1 MHKEFTAMRAEFG
14 IMLYKIQVVIEKH
27 QPPMLDSLKNS
38 FLGYSYPDIASQLS
52 ASKSINDVLSLV
64 QKKCSLTNIEL
75 LHKMVVLLELKEAE
89 EHIKDYKKEIE
100 EFCKKT
106 QAHFCLNE
114 TFQVS
119 VPHTPLKC
127 EAITFVIDLN
137 PDNFTLEDANNLLSD
152 AFDKLSDKVLVV
164 SMKDDKS
171 ITILCTF
178 PVHIAMLLIAKAF
191 DNLETLKQRFG
202 LLSLTIGYVTLWNKQ
217 NRDEVN
223 KVTHVIVYNIHV
235 ESQTTSRTSRSIN
248 RTKRW

>member
-1 MHKEFTAMRAEFG
+1 MNKKFTAMRAKFG
-14 IMLYKIQVVIEKH
+14 IMLCKIQEVIERR

-38 FLGYSYPDIASQLS
+38 FLGYSYPDIASQLT
-52 ASKSINDVLSLV
+52 ASKSINEVLSLV

-75 LHKMVVLLELKEAE
+75 LHKMVVALELKEAE
-89 EHIKDYKKEIE
+89 EHIKAYKREI
-100 EFCKKT
+100 KKFGRKVRT
-106 QAHFCLNE
+106 RLCLNE
-114 TFQVS
+114 TFQVT

-127 EAITFVIDLN
+127 EAITFVLDLN
-137 PDNFTLEDANNLLSD
+137 PDDFMLEDADNLLSD

-191 DNLETLKQRFG
+191 NNLETLKQRFG
-202 LLSLTIGYVTLWNKQ
+202 LLSLTIGYVTVWNKQ

-223 KVTHVIVYNIHV
+223 KVTHVI
-235 ESQTTSRTSRSIN
+235 IN
-248 RTKRW
+248 CII